1 MKKKYVIGIFGK
13 TGSGKSTVS
22 KILSEK
28 YGFYHIDV
36 DKIGHIVLEKL
47 KDKIL
52 ANFGKG
58 ILTDGKIDRKKLG
71 EIVFKNRNELY
82 KLNSIVHPEIKKLT
96 YQEIKNTDKKYVV
109 IDAALLFEIGLDEY
123 CDFLIMVESNE
134 NLIYQRNNKNRN
146 WDFNKTADI
155 LKSQEYLDILKG
167 KADFIIYN
175 NENETKLL
183 KQIEFLVHIIF

>member
-1 MKKKYVIGIFGK
+1 MKKYVVGIFGK

-28 YGFYHIDV
+28 YGFHHIDV
-36 DKIGHIVLEKL
+36 DKIGHIVLERM
-47 KDKIL
+47 KDKIVSG
-52 ANFGKG
+52 FGEN

-71 EIVFKNRNELY
+71 DIVFKDRNELY
-82 KLNSIVHPEIKKLT
+82 KLNRIVHPEIKKETLE
-96 YQEIKNTDKKYVV
+96 EIKKTNKKYIV

-123 CDFLIMVESNE
+123 CDFLIMVESKE
-134 NLIYQRNNKNRN
+134 ELIYDRNYKDRN
-146 WDFNKTADI
+146 WSQEKTASI
-155 LKSQEYLDILKG
+155 LRSQEYLDILRG

-175 NENETKLL
+175 NGNEAKLN